1 MNGHPGA
8 MNYSY
13 SPLLRN
19 FTKATNIC
27 LRFLRT
33 NNTLL
38 GHLMGKALRAPTVM
52 HQILAPKTLNSDF
65 NWLSSKARREC
76 SPPCPPHEHRGLQG
90 LCGLAGGGAPVMP
103 RGFACGVAGGMRGR
117 SAAMLAFPVRAIC
130 RLLARP
136 QTRSECDLL
145 VLTQT

>member
-52 HQILAPKTLNSDF
+52 HQDMSIGGRCVCHGHADVCNVKDPSDPLRKGRF
-65 NWLSSKARREC
+65 RSWLRR
-76 SPPCPPHEHRGLQG
+76 R
-90 LCGLAGGGAPVMP
+90 
-103 RGFACGVAGGMRGR
+103 
-117 SAAMLAFPVRAIC
+117 
-130 RLLARP
+130 
-136 QTRSECDLL
+136 
-145 VLTQT
+145 